1 MSAPS
6 LSVPEPLA
14 DDGDDI
20 TTALETAA
28 IFNAQGDLRE
38 AVRWVRRAAEA
49 AGDAGNDTRALA
61 LARAV
66 ADLNIGASIMPSVQ
80 SAPPSQVAPSAQPV
94 PAAAVSERGSVRPSP
109 VVLVE
114 APGDAPP
121 PPPLPALADAP
132 PPPPLPA

>member
-14 DDGDDI
+14 DDGEDI

-49 AGDAGNDTRALA
+49 AGDAGNDLRALA

-66 ADLNIGASIMPSVQ
+66 ADLNVGASAAPVEPPPASA
-80 SAPPSQVAPSAQPV
+80 APPIHAPGSVAAV
-94 PAAAVSERGSVRPSP
+94 AAAPAQAAAPVSV
-109 VVLVE
+109 
-114 APGDAPP
+114 A
-121 PPPLPALADAP
+121 
-132 PPPPLPA
+132 